1 MQQAAVEGGGGDRG
15 TGYAMAGF
23 VAMAFAVVGMTGLLA
38 AHVSR
43 LPLERAMAREVV
55 LDQALGLAR
64 AGDAAGLEA
73 MRPRLGD
80 SAVILGAMIPGAMIP
95 GAMFLAAGADFEAR
109 VAAERVAM
117 RARRL
122 AEADATATRLRA
134 LLVVVT
140 IVAAAFGAAAML
152 AGHRAG
158 AGRVA
163 AGGKAG

>member
-1 MQQAAVEGGGGDRG
+1 MQQAAVEGGGGGRG
-15 TGYAMAGF
+15 TVYAMAGF

-80 SAVILGAMIPGAMIP
+80 SAVILGAMIPGAMI
-95 GAMFLAAGADFEAR
+95 LAAGADFEAR

>member
-1 MQQAAVEGGGGDRG
+1 MQQVARDGGRG

-55 LDQALGLAR
+55 LDQALALAR
-64 AGDAAGLEA
+64 AGDAAGLA
-73 MRPRLGD
+73 ALRVRLGD
-80 SAVILGAMIPGAMIP
+80 SAVV
-95 GAMFLAAGADFEAR
+95 LAAGADFAAA

-117 RARRL
+117 LARRV
-122 AEADATATRLRA
+122 AEAEATAARLGA

-140 IVAAAFGAAAML
+140 IVAAAFGAAAVL
-152 AGHRAG
+152 AGHRATRVA

-163 AGGKAG
+163 GGGELG